1 MLALQVWLYY
11 QRHEARRVQA
21 TQMELEVAQG
31 VAMTF
36 SAYLNG
42 LHHQLDTIGQTILT
56 FSPYTDAQTE
66 RMLRAAAAEHPS
78 VRTMNWVSPEGRIL
92 VSTRPQGVGR
102 DVSALSYFRQIQAG
116 RSWAVGDLTE
126 RGTILDTPSVA
137 MGAAVRDQ
145 TGRLLGVVSASLEPA
160 RLGELTFPHERHT
173 GGAYTIF
180 DHEGRLVYRSPSI
193 PLTWEDRVRWRQEDR
208 LLGKA
213 LQGQVASGLIT
224 SPLVGDQRV
233 AARVPIPG
241 VGWVAGATRPLSVV
255 GEPLRRALLRDVILG
270 LLVASLAF
278 AAAALAARTI
288 AEPIRR
294 LERDARAMGAGTVE
308 TSPDLQAPTEVA
320 NLRRT
325 VTRMAATLLDRAEA
339 LRQAKDR
346 LQTQTEELRQSE
358 ARHRRL
364 IENLKGSHFVY
375 VHDTNGVF
383 QYLSE
388 SITAIL
394 GYSSQEFMTHYDT
407 YLTDHPANRA
417 VRRHTELSIQGI
429 RQPPYEV
436 HVRHKDGSTRWLEV
450 QEVPVFDAQG
460 KVIAVEGVAQD
471 ITERKHA
478 EEALRESERYF
489 RTLANATPQLVWTA
503 DPDGRVDYYNER
515 YKEYSGIERKPDGGF
530 QWAPVLHPDDV
541 AATVRAWDHAVRT
554 GEPYQIEHRV
564 QRADRTYHWHLS
576 RGLPLRNDE
585 GRVVKWFGTAT
596 DIQDIKQA
604 QEGLRKLAETLETR
618 VAERTAELECRMTQL
633 QKLTL
638 ELSQTEDR
646 ERRRLADVLHDDL
659 QQQLAAV
666 KFHLGLLRNR
676 VKGDASLLC
685 TATQLE
691 SMLADA
697 IETSRSLSHELS
709 PAMLYQAD
717 LDETL
722 QWLAGQIRNKHGL
735 DVQVLA
741 DGEIRLAG
749 DALKAFFYKAAQE
762 MLFNVVKH
770 ARVGAALLRVRRRGR
785 FVCLVVSDRGRG
797 FDPRDLKET
806 AGFGLFGIR
815 ERVQLLGGRM
825 KIRSAPGQGSTV
837 FVAVPD
843 GLEQKAEEGGQ
854 RTDGAQGPLSA
865 GRSASSP
872 LRVLVADDHEVVRQG
887 LATLLSEQRDIQFV
901 GEAANGREAVD
912 LASRLQPDVV
922 VMDVSMP
929 LMNGDE
935 ATRQMK
941 LHVPG
946 TRVVALSMHAEDG
959 MIERMRRAGADSYI
973 LKTAPVDELLAAIRG
988 EPARSDCSQQAAT
1001 G

>member
-1 MLALQVWLYY
+1 
-11 QRHEARRVQA
+11 
-21 TQMELEVAQG
+21 
-31 VAMTF
+31 
-36 SAYLNG
+36 
-42 LHHQLDTIGQTILT
+42 
-56 FSPYTDAQTE
+56 
-66 RMLRAAAAEHPS
+66 
-78 VRTMNWVSPEGRIL
+78 
-92 VSTRPQGVGR
+92 
-102 DVSALSYFRQIQAG
+102 
-116 RSWAVGDLTE
+116 
-126 RGTILDTPSVA
+126 
-137 MGAAVRDQ
+137 
-145 TGRLLGVVSASLEPA
+145 
-160 RLGELTFPHERHT
+160 
-173 GGAYTIF
+173 
-180 DHEGRLVYRSPSI
+180 
-193 PLTWEDRVRWRQEDR
+193 
-208 LLGKA
+208 
-213 LQGQVASGLIT
+213 LIT

-270 LLVASLAF
+270 LLVAALAF

-375 VHDTNGVF
+375 VHDTNGCSI
-383 QYLSE
+383 LSV

-564 QRADRTYHWHLS
+564 QRADRTYHWH
-576 RGLPLRNDE
+576 RAGLPPQRR
-585 GRVVKWFGTAT
+585 GRVVKWSARRRH
-596 DIQDIKQA
+596 QDIKQ
-604 QEGLRKLAETLETR
+604 GK
-618 VAERTAELECRMTQL
+618 
-633 QKLTL
+633 
-638 ELSQTEDR
+638 
-646 ERRRLADVLHDDL
+646 
-659 QQQLAAV
+659 
-666 KFHLGLLRNR
+666 
-676 VKGDASLLC
+676 
-685 TATQLE
+685 
-691 SMLADA
+691 
-697 IETSRSLSHELS
+697 
-709 PAMLYQAD
+709 
-717 LDETL
+717 
-722 QWLAGQIRNKHGL
+722 
-735 DVQVLA
+735 
-741 DGEIRLAG
+741 
-749 DALKAFFYKAAQE
+749 
-762 MLFNVVKH
+762 
-770 ARVGAALLRVRRRGR
+770 
-785 FVCLVVSDRGRG
+785 GRG
-797 FDPRDLKET
+797 
-806 AGFGLFGIR
+806 
-815 ERVQLLGGRM
+815 
-825 KIRSAPGQGSTV
+825 
-837 FVAVPD
+837 
-843 GLEQKAEEGGQ
+843 
-854 RTDGAQGPLSA
+854 
-865 GRSASSP
+865 
-872 LRVLVADDHEVVRQG
+872 
-887 LATLLSEQRDIQFV
+887 
-901 GEAANGREAVD
+901 
-912 LASRLQPDVV
+912 
-922 VMDVSMP
+922 
-929 LMNGDE
+929 
-935 ATRQMK
+935 
-941 LHVPG
+941 
-946 TRVVALSMHAEDG
+946 
-959 MIERMRRAGADSYI
+959 
-973 LKTAPVDELLAAIRG
+973 
-988 EPARSDCSQQAAT
+988 
-1001 G
+1001 